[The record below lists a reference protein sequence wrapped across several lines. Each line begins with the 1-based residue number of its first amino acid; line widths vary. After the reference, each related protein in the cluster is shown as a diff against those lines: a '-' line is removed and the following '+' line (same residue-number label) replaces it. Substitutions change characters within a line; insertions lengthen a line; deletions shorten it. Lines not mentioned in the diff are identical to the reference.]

1 MPKKTLHTDGD
12 ELQLNDVLDSIEHR
26 CKIKRIL
33 VKPFF
38 DDASKNQNSAMRVNH
53 VTPNQ
58 FKQALKNHIAPDCSA
73 EDVDLII
80 AKFSDEG
87 GLVNYSS
94 FASRVDPSGMH
105 YDPYTL
111 EPSEV

>member
-1 MPKKTLHTDGD
+1 MPKKTLAQDED
-12 ELQLNDVLDSIEHR
+12 ELRLTYVLDAIEHR

-58 FKQALKNHIAPDCSA
+58 FKQALKNHIAPDCA
-73 EDVDLII
+73 TEDVDLII

-94 FASRVDPSGMH
+94 FASRVDPSGQH

-111 EPSEV
+111 EPAEV

>member
-1 MPKKTLHTDGD
+1 MPKKLLEDEEEYRLH
-12 ELQLNDVLDSIEHR
+12 DVLDSIEHR

-58 FKQALKNHIAPDCSA
+58 FKQALKNHIAPDCA
-73 EDVDLII
+73 ADEVELII

-87 GLVNYSS
+87 GLVNYSA

-111 EPSEV
+111 EPAET